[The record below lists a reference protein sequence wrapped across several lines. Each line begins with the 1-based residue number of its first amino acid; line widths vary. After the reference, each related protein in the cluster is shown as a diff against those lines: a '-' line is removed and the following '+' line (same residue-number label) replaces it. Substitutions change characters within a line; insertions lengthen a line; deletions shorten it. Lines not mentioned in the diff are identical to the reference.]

1 MEGGC
6 EVGGG
11 AGAQV
16 TLTKEE
22 MQMIR
27 RIRAGEFP
35 HVEVDPHLPENDWFS
50 RELQLHPLSSAP
62 EPKRRFQPSKWEE
75 KK

>member
-1 MEGGC
+1 M
-6 EVGGG
+6 
-11 AGAQV
+11 

-35 HVEVDPHLPENDWFS
+35 HVEVDPHLPEDDWFT
-50 RELQLHPLSSAP
+50 RDLQLHPLSSAP